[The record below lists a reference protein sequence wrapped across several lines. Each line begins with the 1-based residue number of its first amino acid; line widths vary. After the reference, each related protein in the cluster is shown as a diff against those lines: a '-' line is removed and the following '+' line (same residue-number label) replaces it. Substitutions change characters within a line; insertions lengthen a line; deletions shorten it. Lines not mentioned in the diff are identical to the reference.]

1 MLYFFSRQL
10 KKIAQL
16 SMNVILLNV
25 SYCQEQT
32 FEKNYQRAAVG
43 TKRTSERSE
52 KTTARYTKL
61 SFERFSFS
69 VRSPTLSQLCDDKD
83 VSLW

>member
-25 SYCQEQT
+25 SYCQKQT
-32 FEKNYQRAAVG
+32 FEKNYQGAAAG
-43 TKRTSERSE
+43 T
-52 KTTARYTKL
+52 
-61 SFERFSFS
+61 
-69 VRSPTLSQLCDDKD
+69 
-83 VSLW
+83 